1 MITITILKTYLCNI
15 RLIFTEDTVVP
26 LTTGDQRETILVV
39 DDAPVNLKVMQALLQ
54 SRYEVMLAGDG
65 EEAMALALSSNR
77 PDLILLDI
85 MMPGENGYDV
95 CRRLKANALTADI
108 PVIFVTAKDTGD
120 DELVGFDAGAADYV
134 SRSVSP
140 AIMHARIKN
149 QLDLCRANRKLHLA
163 YHFIRKTFG
172 RYLSE
177 EVVDNLVDTPDGL
190 KLGGE
195 KREVT
200 VLMADLRGFTSLSE
214 RLPAESI
221 VDMVNI
227 YLGVMTEVIQRYMG
241 TINEFIGDAILAF
254 FGAPVQRDDDA
265 MRAVR
270 CAVEMQLA
278 MRQVNL
284 RYEEAGYPRVKM
296 GIGINTGF
304 AIVGN
309 IGSSIR
315 SKYGVVGMLVN
326 ITSRIE
332 SYTVGGQILISETTR
347 NACREQLRIDDEI
360 RVLPKGVSHEMTIFD
375 VGGVY
380 GDQPLLL
387 AEKSSEPLV
396 TIAPLPVLVSPLEGK
411 FSRETFDGK
420 ILQLNSSAFEMQLDQ
435 DCSTLSSLKLI
446 LPNEAKLYVKVVRNS
461 SVNPIIV
468 HVSVTYMP
476 EEAETFISN
485 LMHASRCA
493 LTA

>member
-1 MITITILKTYLCNI
+1 MCNI
-15 RLIFTEDTVVP
+15 RPIFKGDRVVP

-39 DDAPVNLKVMQALLQ
+39 DDAPVNLKVMQAILQ
-54 SRYEVMLAGDG
+54 SRYEVILASNG
-65 EEAMALALSSNR
+65 EEAMALSLSVNQ

-85 MMPGENGYDV
+85 MMPGQDGYDV
-95 CRRLKANALTADI
+95 CRRLKATALTADI
-108 PVIFVTAKDTGD
+108 PVIFLTSKDGGD
-120 DELVGFDAGAADYV
+120 DELVGFDAGAVDYV
-134 SRSVSP
+134 SRSVAP

-149 QLDLCRANRKLHLA
+149 QLDLRRANRKLHMA

-177 EVVDNLVDTPDGL
+177 EVVDNLIDTPDGL

-214 RLPAESI
+214 RLPAETI
-221 VDMVNI
+221 VDMINI

-265 MRAVR
+265 TRAVR
-270 CAVEMQLA
+270 CAVEMQQA
-278 MRQVNL
+278 MHKVNKRYRELKYPQV
-284 RYEEAGYPRVKM
+284 KI
-296 GIGINTGF
+296 GIGINTGC

-332 SYTVGGQILISETTR
+332 SYTVGGQILISGTTYD
-347 NACREQLRIDDEI
+347 ACHVRLRIDDQI
-360 RVLPKGVSHEMTIFD
+360 KVMPKGVSHEMTIYD
-375 VGGVY
+375 IGGVY

-387 AEKSSEPLV
+387 AEKNMEQLI
-396 TIAPLPVLVSPLEGK
+396 TITPLPVRVSPIEGK
-411 FSRETFDGK
+411 FSRETFDGH
-420 ILQLNSSAFEMQLDQ
+420 ILQLNSNAFDLQLNQ
-435 DCSTLSSLKLI
+435 DCSILSSLKLI
-446 LPNEAKLYVKVVRNS
+446 LPDGETLYVKVVRNS
-461 SVNPIIV
+461 SVDPIIV
-468 HVSVTYMP
+468 HARVTYMP
-476 EEAETFISN
+476 EEAEAFICK
-485 LMHASRCA
+485 LI
-493 LTA
+493 TANHRELIAC